1 MKREIL
7 FRGKSIEPSTDG
19 KWIIGSLVVH
29 GNCSYIMPEI
39 PFTPFEIVKY
49 RVDPETVG
57 QFTGM
62 TDKNGNKIF
71 EGDILET
78 EEGIIWVVS
87 WSEKGEWIACDVFYE
102 DTELLSDIV
111 CDNIIVVGNRF
122 DNKDLL
128 K

>member
-7 FRGKSIEPSTDG
+7 FRGKMQCNDE
-19 KWIIGSLVVH
+19 WVH
-29 GNCSYIMPEI
+29 GFLSWSDTNRGRNY
-39 PFTPFEIVKY
+39 FVNNNIVFNK
-49 RVDPETVG
+49 TVG

-62 TDKNGNKIF
+62 TDKNGTKIF

-87 WSEKGEWIACDVFYE
+87 WGEKGEWIACDLFYE
-102 DTELLSDIV
+102 DAELLSDILY
-111 CDNIIVVGNRF
+111 DSMRVVGNRF
-122 DNKDLL
+122 DNKELL